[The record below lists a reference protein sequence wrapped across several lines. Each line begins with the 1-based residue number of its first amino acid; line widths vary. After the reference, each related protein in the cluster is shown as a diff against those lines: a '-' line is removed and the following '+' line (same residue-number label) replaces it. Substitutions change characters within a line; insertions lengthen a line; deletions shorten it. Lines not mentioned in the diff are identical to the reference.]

1 MWYFLLEA
9 GFEKLALN
17 FLQQTWFWTFLKVQR
32 SLSSTLLQNDCSK
45 KIGLSSRGRA
55 CSKISAADVV
65 LDLPQGEEVAK
76 TSVRADHVE
85 SMKASGNLSIQP
97 GAVSSQASVPARGLF
112 QPGVVSRPGLLPSR
126 RWFQAEGFSS
136 QGRVFFVEGCSSP
149 ELVPARGLCQRGFC
163 SSHGL
168 VPAKGVS
175 PSVQVY
181 DVFLLQLLFS

>member
-1 MWYFLLEA
+1 MDLASLPSALRGDQSLRFASAVHSTTDVRVFSNFFRAKPNFFLEA

-126 RWFQAEGFSS
+126 RWFQAKGFSS
-136 QGRVFFVEGCSSP
+136 QGRVFFC
-149 ELVPARGLCQRGFC
+149 
-163 SSHGL
+163 
-168 VPAKGVS
+168 
-175 PSVQVY
+175 
-181 DVFLLQLLFS
+181 

>member
-126 RWFQAEGFSS
+126 RWFQAKGFSS
-136 QGRVFFVEGCSSP
+136 QGRVFFC
-149 ELVPARGLCQRGFC
+149 
-163 SSHGL
+163 
-168 VPAKGVS
+168 
-175 PSVQVY
+175 
-181 DVFLLQLLFS
+181 